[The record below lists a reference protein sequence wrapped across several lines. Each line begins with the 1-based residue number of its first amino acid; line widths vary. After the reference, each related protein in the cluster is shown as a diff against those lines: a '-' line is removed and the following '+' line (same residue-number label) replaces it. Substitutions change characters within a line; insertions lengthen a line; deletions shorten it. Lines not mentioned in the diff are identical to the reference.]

1 MGCRR
6 RSVCLERLGNRWGG
20 GGGWI
25 PFFGGGR
32 LGERGGRRFVGEGGI
47 RILAI
52 EAKGYIYI

>member
-1 MGCRR
+1 M
-6 RSVCLERLGNRWGG
+6 GG
-20 GGGWI
+20 GDGF
-25 PFFGGGR
+25 PFLGGGR